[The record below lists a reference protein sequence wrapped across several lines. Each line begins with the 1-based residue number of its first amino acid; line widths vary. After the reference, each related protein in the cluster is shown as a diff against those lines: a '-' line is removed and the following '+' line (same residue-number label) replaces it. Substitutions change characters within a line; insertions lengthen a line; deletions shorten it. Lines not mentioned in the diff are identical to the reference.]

1 MKIKILFL
9 TLLIFII
16 TGCSAEYNLTIDK
29 DKFSETIKILE
40 KESIVSQNIED
51 KNFSETV
58 ANSLANFEGIRSD
71 LNRKKIIEDNRVGY
85 QYDYEY
91 ELKNYSMTPSPVAEC
106 YDSFEIKN
114 NSKEIE
120 IKTSN
125 QFLCYNNYPMI
136 DEFKVVINSNY
147 KLIES
152 NADFIENGKYIWNIN
167 YDEITNKPIYIKLAK
182 KLDTSIKTNNSNL
195 ILNFIKIVVLVSI
208 LVGIIIF
215 IKKRN
220 KKDD

>member
-1 MKIKILFL
+1 MKIKIIFL
-9 TLLIFII
+9 TLIIFII
-16 TGCSAEYNLTIDK
+16 TGCSAEYTLTIDK
-29 DKFSETIKILE
+29 DKFSETINILE
-40 KESIVSQNIED
+40 KESIVSENIE
-51 KNFSETV
+51 KQGFSDTV

-71 LNRKKIIEDNRVGY
+71 LNRKKIIENDKVGY
-85 QYDYEY
+85 QYNYDYEI
-91 ELKNYSMTPSPVAEC
+91 KSYSMTPSPVAEC

-114 NSKEIE
+114 STNEIE

-136 DEFKVVINSNY
+136 DEFKVTINSNY

-152 NADFIENGKYIWNIN
+152 NADFIENGKYTWNIN
-167 YDEITNKPIYIKLAK
+167 YDEITNKPIYIKLEK
-182 KLDTSIKTNNSNL
+182 KIDNSIKKEGSNL
-195 ILNFIKIVVLVSI
+195 VLNFIKLVILVAI

-215 IKKRN
+215 IKKKT